1 MSDRATM
8 ASELALSPGLTM
20 KTFVLE
26 AHMNASDDYLSELAG
41 KGNVER
47 TDDAFLFRVHTDDG
61 VFWVDQ
67 LNTRFW
73 SFHTEM
79 AAGKAAASINR
90 WVASRTDLD
99 WMWLPSEHLR
109 HIWPGARARRVKT
122 NFSGKALLGNDSVDT
137 EDLKVQLSGRNAEA
151 LLDYISRS
159 SEFRSAVS
167 FDGVETI
174 LSDPDSG
181 HVREAVHRMGRF
193 AVSGDSFELHQQF
206 VRTVVARY
214 SNFVTLCEENAISW
228 QSFGSEEGGGKFA
241 GGPVVL
247 RFSRPIPD
255 RTVFLDELLSCRVP
269 FRLWGVP
276 SISND
281 GVAEVEA
288 VDLHVGQKLRMDIGD
303 SWLRVYLEAGGC
315 GNTIARLVSNLQ
327 HRFDAALT
335 LANPVLN
342 EALGKHPVSSGT

>member
-1 MSDRATM
+1 
-8 ASELALSPGLTM
+8 M
-20 KTFVLE
+20 KTFVVE
-26 AHMNASDDYLSELAG
+26 AHASASNEYLSELVG
-41 KGNVER
+41 ERNVER
-47 TDDAFLFRVHTDDG
+47 TDDAFLFRVLTDDG
-61 VFWVDQ
+61 LFWVDQ

-73 SFHTEM
+73 SFHTGM
-79 AAGKAAASINR
+79 AAGKATASINR
-90 WVASRTDLD
+90 WIASRTDLD

-109 HIWPGARARRVKT
+109 HIWPGVSARRVKT
-122 NFSGKALLGNDSVDT
+122 NFSGKALLGNGSADT
-137 EDLKVQLSGRNAEA
+137 EDLRVQLSGRNAEA

-159 SEFRSAVS
+159 DEFRSAVS

-174 LSDPDSG
+174 LSDPDFG
-181 HVREAVHRMGRF
+181 LIREAVHRMGRF

-214 SNFVTLCEENAISW
+214 SNFITLCEKNALSW
-228 QSFGSEEGGGKFA
+228 QSFGSEEGGGKFT

-247 RFSRPIPD
+247 KFSRPIPD
-255 RTVFLDELLSCRVP
+255 RIAFLDELFSCRVP

-281 GVAEVEA
+281 GVSEVEA

-303 SWLRVYLEAGGC
+303 SWLRVYLETGGC

-327 HRFDAALT
+327 HRFDAALA
-335 LANPVLN
+335 LVDPVLD
-342 EALGKHPVSSGT
+342 EAVGRHFVSSYT

>member
-8 ASELALSPGLTM
+8 ASDLALSPGSTM
-20 KTFVLE
+20 KTFVVE
-26 AHMNASDDYLSELAG
+26 AHVNASEDYLFELAG
-41 KGNVER
+41 KRNVER

-61 VFWVDQ
+61 NFWVDQ

-73 SFHTEM
+73 SFHTGM
-79 AAGKAAASINR
+79 AAGKAATSINR

-109 HIWPGARARRVKT
+109 HIWPGVRARRVKT
-122 NFSGKALLGNDSVDT
+122 NFSGQALLGNGSVDT

-151 LLDYISRS
+151 LLDYISQS
-159 SEFRSAVS
+159 NEFRSAVS

-181 HVREAVHRMGRF
+181 RIREAVHRMGRF

-214 SNFVTLCEENAISW
+214 NNFITLCEENAISW

-255 RTVFLDELLSCRVP
+255 RTAFLDELFSCRVP

-303 SWLRVYLEAGGC
+303 SWLRVYFEAGGC

-335 LANPVLN
+335 LVNPVLG
-342 EALGKHPVSSGT
+342 EAVGKHPVSSST